1 MCSHFSMS
9 SGMIPTVARP
19 HPIRAYTPCTRPL
32 DFLGFHIPNASVMV
46 ASSVASKAP
55 PSELNPTIHNH
66 PQPNCR
72 RNLLLGQNLCI
83 VDKMGQNFHKK
94 MISFLIQRRYIST
107 LWAFCGM
114 LFCETKKVHVL

>member
-1 MCSHFSMS
+1 
-9 SGMIPTVARP
+9 
-19 HPIRAYTPCTRPL
+19 
-32 DFLGFHIPNASVMV
+32 MV

-66 PQPNCR
+66 PPNCR
-72 RNLLLGQNLCI
+72 RNLLLDQNLRI

-94 MISFLIQRRYIST
+94 LISFLIQGRNIST

-114 LFCETKKVHVL
+114 LFCETKKVHV